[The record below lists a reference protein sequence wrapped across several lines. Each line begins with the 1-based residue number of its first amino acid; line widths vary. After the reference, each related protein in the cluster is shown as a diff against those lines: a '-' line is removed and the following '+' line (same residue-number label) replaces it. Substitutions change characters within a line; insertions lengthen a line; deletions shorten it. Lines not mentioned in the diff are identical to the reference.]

1 MGVTITNEGEWQIWG
16 IVHSGTRWLQAYHG
30 GRKVPPPFPAAPV
43 IWVTGPGRLEV
54 LRGTKTLATLIE
66 GRIITPDVNVFE
78 SRMLWEYYAELRAEM
93 LTYLASVTST
103 EKLDT
108 ILDPTLM
115 ATIGRHV
122 LMRIISTMRES
133 HKGGTLIFLPHD
145 RHEEFASKNPFI
157 TIKYRAIEKETQ
169 DLFIRLILKT
179 ALALMEAYGHNAAA
193 GKRLGWQEYKAS
205 ESTILTL
212 LDEAIFEVAHLIA
225 DFATV
230 DGAVVLT
237 NRNRLLGFGGMILG
251 DFDQVTTV
259 ARALDAEGDQR
270 QEELTDN
277 VGTRHRSVYYLCH
290 QIPEA
295 LGVVISQDGN
305 VRMVKWRDGQV
316 TYWELATSFALS
328 TP

>member
-1 MGVTITNEGEWQIWG
+1 
-16 IVHSGTRWLQAYHG
+16 
-30 GRKVPPPFPAAPV
+30 
-43 IWVTGPGRLEV
+43 
-54 LRGTKTLATLIE
+54 
-66 GRIITPDVNVFE
+66 
-78 SRMLWEYYAELRAEM
+78 
-93 LTYLASVTST
+93 
-103 EKLDT
+103 
-108 ILDPTLM
+108 M

-316 TYWELATSFALS
+316 TYWELATWFALS